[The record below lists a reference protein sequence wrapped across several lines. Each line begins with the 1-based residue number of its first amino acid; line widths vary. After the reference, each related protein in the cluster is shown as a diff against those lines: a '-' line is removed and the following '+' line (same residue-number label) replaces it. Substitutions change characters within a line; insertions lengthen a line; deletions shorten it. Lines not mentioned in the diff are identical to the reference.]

1 MESNALYVDDKDI
14 KRSKSSFATYSN
26 EHIKYEGKYNKL
38 NTDALTFTLQT
49 RNSIMDALGYQV
61 LNAIYIMNYSTSRQI
76 TEYLNIVKKI
86 NVNQN
91 LVSKKLSIFNNLS
104 IATQQS
110 FVSDENIEGT
120 NMKFY
125 CLDKNGRTLLNGAG
139 FTCNWK
145 ATDSLD
151 NLHVKGYLIRNQY
164 LLKLYKECTK
174 LEKIKFKTLIN
185 GIGATYSV
193 NDNSHIII
201 PVRNTLNHQ
210 EELLKTFNKIST
222 SGEFLAM
229 INKKIMIIGEDSK
242 HIFNIFKF
250 LVTNKIMQ
258 PYIYFVTDLKLFDRE
273 LSNIFVRFGI
283 NKKEDGIDVIMKDEL
298 LTDFE

>member
-1 MESNALYVDDKDI
+1 MESNTLYVDDIDI

-26 EHIKYEGKYNKL
+26 EHVKYEGKYNKL

-49 RNSIMDALGYQV
+49 RNSIMDALGYQI
-61 LNAIYIMNYSTSRQI
+61 LNAIYVMNYSTSRQI
-76 TEYLNIVKKI
+76 TEYLNIVKNI
-86 NVNQN
+86 SVNQN
-91 LVSKKLSIFNNLS
+91 IVSKKLSNFNNLS

-110 FVSDENIEGT
+110 FISDENKDGT

-139 FTCNWK
+139 FSCNWK

-164 LLKLYKECTK
+164 ILKVYKECTK
-174 LEKIKFKTLIN
+174 LEKVKFRSLFS
-185 GIGATYSV
+185 GIGATYSI
-193 NDNSHIII
+193 NDNSHIIL
-201 PVRNTLNHQ
+201 PVRNTMQYQ
-210 EELLKTFNKIST
+210 EELLNTFNKMSNNSELLT
-222 SGEFLAM
+222 M
-229 INKKIMIIGEDSK
+229 IDKKIIILGEDSK

-250 LVTNKIMQ
+250 LATNKIMQ
-258 PYIYFVTDLKLFDRE
+258 PNIYFVTDLKLFDRE

-283 NKKEDGIDVIMKDEL
+283 KQNDNGIEVVMKDDL
-298 LTDFE
+298 ITDFK